1 MRTPTRSAEPL
12 RRGAQPVYA
21 ERPSAIQATI
31 LQRVAG
37 LERKRQLDRP
47 ALSLAEVEAIARE
60 SGIDPCLVRQAARDL
75 EDERQTGFGTR
86 LAGAPVRRTF
96 ERAIDG
102 EISARH
108 HEQLAD
114 DIRAAMMGVSA
125 MPAQVSKIGRSLNW
139 SAWTSGGVV
148 ETQVTP
154 REGKTFTRVPARGR
168 RAPGRQSRNHFRLCK
183 RGELPHIRVAAAL
196 RIELT
201 RYASA
206 EKRLVKEP

>member
-1 MRTPTRSAEPL
+1 M
-12 RRGAQPVYA
+12 
-21 ERPSAIQATI
+21 I
-31 LQRVAG
+31 LQRAAG
-37 LERKRQLDRP
+37 LERKRQLDRR

-60 SGIDPCLVRQAARDL
+60 SGIDPCLVRQPARDL

-125 MPAQVSKIGRSLNW
+125 MPAQVSKIGRSLSW

-148 ETQVTP
+148 EVQVTP
-154 REGKTFTRVPARGR
+154 REGQESNLRPAASKLEIPCIPRSPRRPAPSGFAGLRFQPLPRTSR
-168 RAPGRQSRNHFRLCK
+168 RARPITIGLLHWCCTVQKAPPRPCFSRRARPRH
-183 RGELPHIRVAAAL
+183 
-196 RIELT
+196 
-201 RYASA
+201 ASA
-206 EKRLVKEP
+206 